1 MTSNNSSRILIYLC
15 ALVSLLP
22 FILFGIYGFLIN
34 VDIYGKID
42 SLLFCIYYFISLI
55 FIATFPKAIF
65 SSYIFV
71 SFFLIFVLSKASH
84 EYYLFYDTYIS
95 FDHLTLFEEFL
106 LALKNFS
113 SWLTFVT
120 IIFTLAIIVAL
131 HIYVISPLKKP
142 SIKSSIV
149 VTGFLLLVTLP
160 FYNFHTDR
168 YLVAQVSQSSEN
180 PSYNYSFEN
189 PIMFFIR
196 SFPWSDS
203 TTVYKENAKRATLAR
218 AIEKNAISQLPESYL
233 PKNYASLLLGYPEH
247 KPVTPYLTPFEYA
260 PVTPSNVLNSSA
272 FKKQKN
278 VLIVV
283 LESFRSYEF
292 ESNKIIGKNL
302 DTIAEKSIVFDQA
315 YSIARATI
323 KSEQAILCS
332 SLDTNLKTPYS
343 VSQGRYSGKCLPKIF
358 KDLGYETTWFHGNTK
373 DFYNRTIFHPTL
385 GFDTIYSKD
394 EIQQTDKQ
402 VNDIGWGI
410 PDPNVYQF
418 ALNKL
423 KNKSSPFFAE
433 ILTVSSHQPFNWDY
447 GEFKFPNEINFQSDD
462 VYKNYLKALYYA
474 DDALGKFWNE
484 FISSPLKDNT
494 IVIFTGDHGVPFYPN
509 HIENEVDKFNILFK
523 VPLMIYHPE
532 IGHRKSSFQ
541 SSHLDIAPTLLSLLK
556 IKEENSFIGR
566 ATLGSHKT
574 LARRPIFHMNKDGYG
589 FRLGK
594 TKCIPKMQ
602 QCTIKKLCYKDER
615 FMCDLEK
622 ETDILQ
628 IQQSSNLME
637 YMKLLTETHYAE

>member
-1 MTSNNSSRILIYLC
+1 MYSSHRKFIYIC
-15 ALVSLLP
+15 AFISLLP
-22 FILFGIYGFLIN
+22 LAIFDNFGFFVSL
-34 VDIYGKID
+34 DIYGKID
-42 SLLFCIYYFISLI
+42 GLLFCVYYFISLLV
-55 FIATFPKAIF
+55 IARLPNAIF
-65 SSYIFV
+65 SSYIFI
-71 SFFLIFVLSKASH
+71 SFILIFTLSKASS

-95 FDHLTLFEEFL
+95 FDHITLFKEFL

-113 SWLTFVT
+113 TLWTLLIIITFVF
-120 IIFTLAIIVAL
+120 IIFIFHAHLVKSYKKTSLL
-131 HIYVISPLKKP
+131 NSVITSL
-142 SIKSSIV
+142 
-149 VTGFLLLVTLP
+149 LCLLVTVP
-160 FYNFHTDR
+160 FYNFHESR
-168 YLVAQVSQSSEN
+168 YHLTQIIKQSEK
-180 PSYNYSFEN
+180 PTYDYSFEN

-203 TTVYKENAKRATLAR
+203 TTVYKENAKRATIAR

-233 PKNYASLLLGYPEH
+233 PKNYASLLLDYPEY
-247 KPVTPYLTPFEYA
+247 KPVTPYLTPLEYA
-260 PVTPSNVLNSSA
+260 PVTPSNILNRSA

-343 VSQGRYSGKCLPKIF
+343 VSQGRYSGRCLPKIF